1 MKIEIEGYGEFE
13 VQDNFANLPE
23 DKQQEIANELIKAK
37 QLSKNINIPVSTTQ
51 GIIDSAL
58 QGLSFGFSDEIA
70 GFFDEDAKENIR
82 KRLRSFRSSNP
93 ALAIGSEIA
102 GSLPTSILGGFG
114 LAKAGIGAV
123 KGAMGMGGAY
133 GAGASAEGDGT
144 FGGTVGA
151 LTGGAF
157 QRASPYITEGA
168 KKLVDKGVNLT
179 VGDAVGGGL
188 RTIENAMTSVPLVGN
203 AVKGAYQGSRDDF
216 NRVIYEEVLEPLSK
230 VGFKKENLSKADQ
243 SILNG
248 TDGRLT
254 QDFVGKIISN
264 EFDKI
269 VPNLKVPNKS
279 VFEKPINDI
288 IEANAKKLTPEG
300 AKSLKNDVD
309 AFFYSLSDDIGD
321 LSGNNYKQAISDL
334 AKESFR
340 FKTSS
345 DPMVK
350 RKSDVMDEIV
360 RSMKTIITEKNP
372 TLATKLKSVDESFSR
387 FIPIRE
393 TFKRITNNE
402 VTPNDLITSI
412 RQADKAKTKFR
423 SGKANLQE
431 TASLGKEV
439 LGQKLG
445 DSGTATRNVISNLAL
460 SGGGGAIGGGALG
473 IDPLLAGTVAGLTSS
488 AYTPLGTNI
497 MRRAITGYN
506 PEVPKG
512 LGNIG
517 LAQVMGKGAPY
528 YGGLLGSNSS
538 DINFFGMN
546 RR

>member
-13 VQDNFANLPE
+13 VQDNFSELSE
-23 DKQQEIANELIKAK
+23 EKQQEIANELIKA
-37 QLSKNINIPVSTTQ
+37 QELSKNINIPVSTTQ

-58 QGLSFGFSDEIA
+58 QGVTFGTFDEIA
-70 GFFDEDAKENIR
+70 GFFDENAKENIR
-82 KRLRSFRSSNP
+82 KRLRSFRNTNP
-93 ALAIGSEIA
+93 ALAIGSEIV
-102 GSLPTSILGGFG
+102 GSLPTAVGGGLG
-114 LAKAGIGAV
+114 LARAGIGAV
-123 KGAMGMGGAY
+123 KSAMGMGGIY
-133 GAGASAEGDGT
+133 GAGASEEGDRAL
-144 FGGTVGA
+144 GGTVGA

-157 QRASPYITEGA
+157 QRASPFITESA

-188 RTIENAMTSVPLVGN
+188 KTIENAMTSVPLVGN
-203 AVKGAYQGSRDDF
+203 A
-216 NRVIYEEVLEPLSK
+216 EVLEPLRK

-248 TDGRLT
+248 RDGRLT

-279 VFEKPINDI
+279 VFEKSINEI
-288 IEANAKKLTPEG
+288 IKANAKKLTPQG
-300 AKSLKNDVD
+300 VKSLKNDVD
-309 AFFYSLSDDIGD
+309 AFFYTLSDNAGD

-334 AKESFR
+334 AKEGFR
-340 FKTSS
+340 FKTSP
-345 DPMVK
+345 DPLIK

-360 RSMKTIITEKNP
+360 KSMKTIITEKNP

-393 TFKRITNNE
+393 TFKRITNTE

-423 SGKANLQE
+423 AGKANLQE

-439 LGQKLG
+439 LGQRLG

-460 SGGGGAIGGGALG
+460 SGGGGALGGSAIG
-473 IDPLLAGTVAGLTSS
+473 IDPLTAGVVAGATSS

-497 MRRAITGYN
+497 VRRLVTGYN
-506 PEVPKG
+506 PEIPRG
-512 LGNIG
+512 FGNIG
-517 LAQVMGKGAPY
+517 LAQAMKYGSPY

>member
-13 VQDNFANLPE
+13 VQDNFSELSE
-23 DKQQEIANELIKAK
+23 EKQQEIANELIKA
-37 QLSKNINIPVSTTQ
+37 QELSKNINIPVSTTQ

-58 QGLSFGFSDEIA
+58 QGLSFGTFDEIA

-82 KRLRSFRSSNP
+82 KRLRSFRNTNP
-93 ALAIGSEIA
+93 ALAIGSEIV
-102 GSLPTSILGGFG
+102 GSLPTAIGGGLG
-114 LAKAGIGAV
+114 LARAGIGAV
-123 KGAMGMGGAY
+123 KSAMGMGGFY
-133 GAGASAEGDGT
+133 GAGASEEGDRAL
-144 FGGTVGA
+144 GGTVGA

-157 QRASPYITEGA
+157 QRASPFITESA

-188 RTIENAMTSVPLVGN
+188 KTIENAMTSVPLVGN

-216 NRVIYEEVLEPLSK
+216 NRIIYEEVLEPLSK

-248 TDGRLT
+248 RDGRLT

-279 VFEKPINDI
+279 VFEKSINEI
-288 IEANAKKLTPEG
+288 IKANAKKLTPQG
-300 AKSLKNDVD
+300 VKSLKNDVD
-309 AFFYSLSDDIGD
+309 AFFYTLSDNAGD

-334 AKESFR
+334 AKEGFR
-340 FKTSS
+340 FKTSP
-345 DPMVK
+345 DPLIK
-350 RKSDVMDEIV
+350 RKSDVMEEIV
-360 RSMKTIITEKNP
+360 KSMKTIITEKNP

-393 TFKRITNNE
+393 TFKRITNTE

-423 SGKANLQE
+423 AGKANLQE

-439 LGQKLG
+439 LGQRLG

-460 SGGGGAIGGGALG
+460 SGGGGALGGSAIG

-497 MRRAITGYN
+497 VRRLVTGYN
-506 PEVPKG
+506 PEIPRG
-512 LGNIG
+512 FGNIG
-517 LAQVMGKGAPY
+517 LAQAMKYGSPY